1 MREPMAAVHCWR
13 ERGGKILKKKKQN
26 FPDPPVAYTLDL
38 DIESAF
44 KEIKDERAETW
55 IASSASYHLPKFFT
69 ETGENK
75 NCQKNMGQRQRIFKF
90 LNIFVLL

>member
-1 MREPMAAVHCWR
+1 MLAREGWQNT
-13 ERGGKILKKKKQN
+13 EEKKQN

-75 NCQKNMGQRQRIFKF
+75 NCQQNMGQLQRIFKF
-90 LNIFVLL
+90 LNIFLLL

>member
-1 MREPMAAVHCWR
+1 MAYTATHPPPAHIAVAVAVSVQPKAGVQCWR

-69 ETGENK
+69 ETGERE
-75 NCQKNMGQRQRIFKF
+75 QE
-90 LNIFVLL
+90 